1 MSNKTTLELEKLTI
15 ATEEQLSAF
24 YEGEQ
29 KVFTD
34 AYRIATGRDNL
45 IIYRGYLIPKT
56 MVSPS
61 LFNNHFSLNEET
73 FEEYT
78 SKYTWINTAQVDT
91 TLPRLRHKSDFD
103 LCQIKLRYYPLEKL
117 NKLCEDFYGENTY
130 AHSSLTV
137 QSATNGHYILE
148 CDSVSVVGHYDR
160 FHEDDCNLTWSHH
173 HDQYLLDDEVVYPED
188 DPDTAYH
195 QDAVFMHNGIA
206 YTDEEAALEGCI
218 RDYHCTPDGH
228 HYLKDDPND
237 ILSKFTIGFEVE
249 KSSINGYSGCGDPVD
264 DEALFAGWE
273 TDSSCGVEGITNVYG
288 LNNLDEFASHVNRST
303 YVDEETSS
311 RCGGHINICDTTS
324 SIKYW
329 HIKSWCG
336 LWWAMYRKRLRNDY
350 SGGNKKVC
358 PYESRGGQR
367 YQAIREKSISGGKQL
382 FELRLPN
389 RVRNGEQLIR
399 RFQLSQTWMR
409 CVHAFAT
416 EDWTYSTQRYTDV
429 VKGVPDW
436 AYDNNSEAVTA
447 HLKATTNLMAEVP
460 PHIYNRMRFLI
471 EGSKEQLLES
481 YADQPLGLL
490 TVIRLTYA
498 FQVYIETERYA
509 PLPDSITSAINQ
521 YL

>member
-1 MSNKTTLELEKLTI
+1 MSNKTIQELDKLTI

-24 YEGEQ
+24 YVGEN
-29 KVFTD
+29 KIITD
-34 AYRIATGRDNL
+34 AYGISTSVNNL
-45 IIYRGYLIPKT
+45 VVYSGYLIPST
-56 MVSPS
+56 MVSPP
-61 LFNNHFSLNEET
+61 LLNTNYSLNAET

-78 SKYTWINTAQVDT
+78 SKYTWINTAHADALQ
-91 TLPRLRHKSDFD
+91 PRLRHKTDFN
-103 LCQIKLRYYPLEKL
+103 LCQQKLRYFPLEKL
-117 NKLCEDFYGENTY
+117 VELCSEFYDENSY
-130 AHSSLTV
+130 AHISLTTV
-137 QSATNGHYILE
+137 NISCRYILE
-148 CDSVSVVGHYDR
+148 CNSVWVYGHCDQ
-160 FHEDDCNLTWSHH
+160 FHQDDENLVWSEH
-173 HDQYLLDDEVVYPED
+173 HDQYLLNEDVVYPID
-188 DPDTAYH
+188 DDCVAYH
-195 QDAVFMHNGIA
+195 QDDVYMHNGNA
-206 YTDEEAALEGCI
+206 YTNEEAAFEGCI

-228 HYLKDDPND
+228 HFLKDDPND

-249 KSSINGYSGCGDPVD
+249 KSSVNGHTECGDPVD

-288 LNNLDEFASHVNRST
+288 LNNLDEFTSHVKRSS

-311 RCGGHINICDTTS
+311 RCGGHINICDNTS

-350 SGGNKKVC
+350 SGANKKVC
-358 PYESRGGQR
+358 PYESRSGQR

-409 CVHAFAT
+409 CIHAFAT
-416 EDWTYSTQRYTDV
+416 EDWTYATTKYTDV
-429 VKGVPDW
+429 VKGVPNW
-436 AYDNNSEAVTA
+436 AYDNNSEAVTT
-447 HLKATTNLMAEVP
+447 HLIATKNIMADVP
-460 PHIYNRMRFLI
+460 PHIYNRMRYLI

-498 FQVYIETERYA
+498 FQVFIETERYA
-509 PLPDSITSAINQ
+509 PLPDSINSAINQ

>member
-1 MSNKTTLELEKLTI
+1 MSNITTLELEKLTI

-24 YEGEQ
+24 YEGEE
-29 KVFTD
+29 KVLTD
-34 AYRIATGRDNL
+34 AYGIAAGINNL
-45 IIYRGYLIPKT
+45 VIYRGYLIPKT
-56 MVSPS
+56 MVSPALDIDS
-61 LFNNHFSLNEET
+61 FSLNAET
-73 FEEYT
+73 FEEYI
-78 SKYTWINTAQVDT
+78 SKYTWIETANTNSSSN
-91 TLPRLRHKSDFD
+91 RLRHKTDFE
-103 LCQIKLRYYPLEKL
+103 LCHVNLRYYPKEKL
-117 NKLCEDFYGENTY
+117 CALSEEYYDENSY
-130 AHSSLTV
+130 AHVDETV
-137 QSATNGHYILE
+137 MCAQGTYITQR
-148 CDSVSVVGHYDR
+148 DSIHVYGHYDP
-160 FHEDDCNLTWSHH
+160 FHENDDNLTWSEH
-173 HDQYLLDDEVVYPED
+173 HDQYLLDEEVVYPMD
-188 DPDTAYH
+188 DDCVPYH
-195 QDAVFMHNGIA
+195 QDAVYMHNGTP
-206 YTDEEAALEGCI
+206 YTSEEAAFKGCI

-228 HYLKDDPND
+228 HFLKDDPND

-249 KSSINGYSGCGDPVD
+249 KSSVDGYSGCGDPVD

-288 LNNLDEFASHVNRST
+288 LNNLDEFTDHVDSSS
-303 YVDEETSS
+303 YVNEETSS
-311 RCGGHINICDTTS
+311 RCGGHINICDNTN

-358 PYESRGGQR
+358 PYESRAGQR
-367 YQAIREKSISGGKQL
+367 YQAIREKSICGGKQL

-399 RFQLSQTWMR
+399 RFKLSQTWMR
-409 CVHAFAT
+409 CIHAFAT
-416 EDWTYSTQRYTDV
+416 EDWTYSTQKYTDV
-429 VKGVPDW
+429 IKGVPDW
-436 AYDNNSEAVTA
+436 AYDNNSETVTA
-447 HLKATTNLMAEVP
+447 HLKATTNLMADVP

-498 FQVYIETERYA
+498 FQVFIETERYA
-509 PLPDSITSAINQ
+509 PLPDSISSAINQ